1 MITHCNYISF
11 ISTIYNNES
20 TVHRTA
26 KGFNS
31 RQHQEFS
38 DIWMPYTNEVLQDAN
53 LPVITEQQHEEF
65 FMMIEKFD
73 AEMSPPK

>member
-1 MITHCNYISF
+1 MKAPLTEQQRDLISDSIRSSLAF
-11 ISTIYNNES
+11 GCPIL
-20 TVHRTA
+20 
-26 KGFNS
+26 S
-31 RQHQEFS
+31 RA
-38 DIWMPYTNEVLQDAN
+38 NEVLQDAN